1 MKGPIIW
8 HPLERNISFLFVFA
22 CLFFSLLLSAFSRF
36 ILTFLVYQHFFHPPF
51 TVRIF
56 LSAFSSIR
64 IRHPHPP
71 SSGIRSAFYRHPLMW
86 SHHGNQTFRPP
97 SNSTRLFL
105 QISWDIT
112 YGSIHIMYECI
123 FSISMS
129 AFLSFW
135 KYQRY
140 SKVTWGDT
148 RLQFFILGPFIRG
161 KIRRVLHKTRLT

>member
-1 MKGPIIW
+1 MIGPRIKVGSGLLLQSRIVPT
-8 HPLERNISFLFVFA
+8 HAIDYKLNIFTRLTFTKRNDIVHTLSRAVFFLFFQA
-22 CLFFSLLLSAFSRF
+22 KEC
-36 ILTFLVYQHFFHPPF
+36 IIPF
-51 TVRIF
+51 TIPKMK
-56 LSAFSSIR
+56 SIE
-64 IRHPHPP
+64 
-71 SSGIRSAFYRHPLMW
+71 SLLMW

-140 SKVTWGDT
+140 SRVTWGDT

-161 KIRRVLHKTRLT
+161 KIRRVLHKARLK